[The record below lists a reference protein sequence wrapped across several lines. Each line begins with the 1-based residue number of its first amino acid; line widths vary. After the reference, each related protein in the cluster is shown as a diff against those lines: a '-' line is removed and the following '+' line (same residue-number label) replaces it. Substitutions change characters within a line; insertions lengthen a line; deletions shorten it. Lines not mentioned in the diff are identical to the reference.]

1 MDTIIKVFAGLFMT
15 LFLTFTGTGLI
26 ASSINAG
33 KAERFAADSSMRIG
47 NSNYSDTVIEN
58 CKKDA
63 EKSGYVMDVISELC
77 AYVESPASFL
87 AYTLKFQFLP
97 RFVALLVYVYVY
109 VNTFPT
115 AMVLMKVPSLYTPI
129 TYVFVACESP
139 HVLGSCHSI
148 LNSI

>member
-33 KAERFAADSSMRIG
+33 KAERFAADSAMRIG

-63 EKSGYVMDVISELC
+63 EKSGYVMDVKLQNREGSSRTE
-77 AYVESPASFL
+77 YGS
-87 AYTLKFQFLP
+87 LKLSYSY
-97 RFVALLVYVYVY
+97 LI
-109 VNTFPT
+109 
-115 AMVLMKVPSLYTPI
+115 PI
-129 TYVFVACESP
+129 IGVKETHFIEED
-139 HVLGSCHSI
+139 I
-148 LNSI
+148 L